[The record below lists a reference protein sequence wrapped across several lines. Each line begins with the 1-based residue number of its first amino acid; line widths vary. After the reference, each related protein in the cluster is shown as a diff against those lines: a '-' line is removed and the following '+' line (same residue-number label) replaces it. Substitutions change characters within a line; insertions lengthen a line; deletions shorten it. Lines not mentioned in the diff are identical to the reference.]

1 MTASRRSVLV
11 RDVLQV
17 VLGPWSMSPWLLLVI
32 VMIVVHVTNL
42 ARFAGDGPLV
52 PTNLSGAPAS
62 VATGAAFALTVWA
75 SNHLRS
81 KRAAI
86 RLRVK

>member
-1 MTASRRSVLV
+1 MTASRRHVLV

-17 VLGPWSMSPWLLLVI
+17 VLGPWPMSPWLILVI

-62 VATGAAFALTVWA
+62 VV
-75 SNHLRS
+75 
-81 KRAAI
+81 
-86 RLRVK
+86 